1 MGDTH
6 ICLDKQLPCLYPFP
20 QRSQRRSAGARFPS
34 DFMWA
39 PSLARRLWPLGT
51 GLPSWSELLGEGLRA
66 TGGSWLG
73 LFMLRDRYELKP
85 EAPPTEVDSSP
96 LRAPRLRR
104 CAAPMGSDAASP
116 PSFKD
121 AATAAAALAAA
132 VVTLLRR
139 VMRWLELTAPSDMEF
154 ACCRGLVLGR
164 GRERDNSWGGGNI
177 ISTWGKPATAS
188 GRGQRDQGQGLDI
201 ERRH

>member
-1 MGDTH
+1 MGGGENQGILTGWELYDHEGDLHRADVTHAPDRTRKRRLGDMGNTH

-34 DFMWA
+34 VFMWA
-39 PSLARRLWPLGT
+39 PSLARRLRPLGID
-51 GLPSWSELLGEGLRA
+51 LPSSSELLGEGLRA

-73 LFMLRDRYELKP
+73 LFMLRERYELNP
-85 EAPPTEVDSSP
+85 EVPPTEVDSSP

-104 CAAPMGSDAASP
+104 CAAPIGSEAASP
-116 PSFKD
+116 PSFIE

-139 VMRWLELTAPSDMEF
+139 VIRWLALTAPSD
-154 ACCRGLVLGR
+154 
-164 GRERDNSWGGGNI
+164 
-177 ISTWGKPATAS
+177 
-188 GRGQRDQGQGLDI
+188 I
-201 ERRH
+201 E